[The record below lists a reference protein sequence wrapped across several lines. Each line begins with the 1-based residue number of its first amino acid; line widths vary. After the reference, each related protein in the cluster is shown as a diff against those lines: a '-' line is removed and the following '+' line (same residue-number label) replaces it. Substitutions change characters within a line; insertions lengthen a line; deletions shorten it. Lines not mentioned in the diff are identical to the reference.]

1 MRCSHVFCGILGFL
15 GANAHADLPLTVED
29 LITAPGKTRLDLSVA
44 YSNTERQG
52 ISTGEP
58 FILQTGPTSFIAVPT
73 QIGESIGNSD
83 TSVIT
88 IGVRRGLSSKAEIY
102 GRLSAHSST
111 QRSSTATQSTTQ
123 SSSGFADA
131 WVGIN
136 YQFKNDDNTPALLGF
151 AEIALRERHR
161 NSSASFKST
170 MVGAT
175 TYKAVDPIVFSLT
188 GAYRF
193 NQTRQDGDRSYKPGN
208 LILLNPGVAFAVN
221 DRVTLTT
228 GMQWTRRHANRI
240 AGQTQGIHRT
250 ATDLLLGVGY
260 GFDKGNT
267 LNTTFKVNASGRS
280 GAELRLNWL
289 TTF

>member
-1 MRCSHVFCGILGFL
+1 MRLGRTVFCVIAFF
-15 GANAHADLPLTVED
+15 GASAHADLPLTVED
-29 LITAPGKTRLDLSVA
+29 LITDKGKTRLDLSVA

-73 QIGESIGNSD
+73 RIGESVGNSD
-83 TSVIT
+83 TVVTT
-88 IGVRRGLSSKAEIY
+88 IGLRRGITDKAEIY
-102 GRLSAHSST
+102 GRLSAYSST
-111 QRSSTATQSTTQ
+111 QRSSTADKSSAH
-123 SSSGFADA
+123 SSSGFSDA
-131 WVGIN
+131 WAGIN

-151 AEIALRERHR
+151 AEIALREKHR
-161 NSSASFKST
+161 TSGASFQSA

-175 TYKAVDPIVFSLT
+175 TYKAIDPIVFSLT

-221 DRVTLTT
+221 DRVTLST
-228 GMQWTRRHANRI
+228 GMQWTRRKADYI
-240 AGQTQGIHRT
+240 DGQPQGILRT

-260 GFDKGNT
+260 RFDKGNT
-267 LNTTFKVNASGRS
+267 LNTIFKVNASGRS

>member
-1 MRCSHVFCGILGFL
+1 M
-15 GANAHADLPLTVED
+15 ED
-29 LITAPGKTRLDLSVA
+29 LITTPGKTRLDLSVA

-136 YQFKNDDNTPALLGF
+136 YQFKNDENTPALLGF

-175 TYKAVDPIVFSLT
+175 TYKAIDPIVFSLT
-188 GAYRF
+188 GAYRY
-193 NQTRQDGDRSYKPGN
+193 NQTRQDGGRPYKPGN

-221 DRVTLTT
+221 DRITLTT
-228 GMQWTRRHANRI
+228 GMQWTRRHADRI
-240 AGQTQGIHRT
+240 TGQTQGIHRT